1 MCATVLVGAFTFGTS
16 QAKDGLYAI
25 SEAKNSA
32 PPPKGLS
39 LDLISKFKLVDLDVG
54 FIRAH
59 QNIAASALDDF
70 GSGYELTLREND
82 TPQAKAAKAA
92 YSNVRSQL
100 LQSLQS
106 VGAGINNGEANEAVQ
121 AQLLALSGQAFEA
134 ASVAYLSEFLETETQ
149 QTDIL
154 AADAG
159 SGNVFIHHVKKN
171 LNSTLQ
177 SAAQGLMTDILSTA
191 ISGNADGGQVLE
203 QQIDSFILESA
214 RSFIDAGL
222 ATARR
227 SDLYALRHLELEYNI
242 NDLENSYFSALV
254 TQPIYQSFGLRHNV
268 FLQGSAIANEKS
280 VGIDEDDQARHT
292 LNIGAAYRYL
302 TVDEKYLFGGSVFFD
317 HQWPYNHSRLGV
329 GFDAKA
335 QNLNFAANYYHPITD
350 YRDSRRDELGN
361 EYEERAL
368 RGYDLELGY
377 NLPFLPEL
385 SVFGKGYQ
393 YFRNTD
399 DDLVGA
405 ELRAEYRVNKSFTV
419 KGALIEENGGRD
431 GLELGLQ
438 YSTPLYNVDAPNL
451 VLASIKTAAGEPS
464 MRSKIF
470 EKVRRENRIR
480 VEERIK
486 GNAGAAVLTSQF
498 NALSTGLPF
507 DVGGNATGAGVNLP
521 FDTAITVP
529 NGDFGIINF
538 SNGAIANISAS
549 VAGDVIL
556 EFNATTLTVTTT
568 NGGFVQFI
576 SGSGGINVVN
586 VPGGTVNL
594 LGTDIDVTDDGV
606 TTTVQVRAGL
616 VDVVPDV
623 GVMALNGNQSDVV
636 SLTMAS
642 GATSFLVNP
651 ALETR
656 QEAAFTNLDLI
667 NPDTPD
673 TATAAPFINAL
684 PTLITGPQF
693 AGNNADIQFV
703 FSQPVN
709 VTGAP
714 FVNGSVDANARTFTY
729 NAAASTTT
737 QLVFRHVFVAGDV
750 NATNVTMNDI
760 DLNGGTITSASNSLN
775 AITAFTDTTV
785 LINDTTA
792 PSLSSSSPV
801 DDEAAFSTLADIVLH
816 FDENIQAGTGNII
829 ITDTSDGSDNR
840 TIAIADAQVNIAGVV
855 LTLDPSTNLELA
867 TNYDITIAAGVIE
880 DSNGNDFYGITT
892 GNLNF
897 TTTSDITPPL
907 LTSST
912 PSDNAKEVAR
922 TANIVLNFNE
932 NVAIGTGDIIIRR
945 TVDDALLE
953 TIAVGSANVTGGG
966 TSSITINPTNNLPA
980 ATEVYLLIDAG
991 AFTDLASNAYAGISS
1006 TTALSLRTFSPL
1018 DVAGVVLWLD
1028 GLDVNADGSNPANGA
1043 AVNVW
1048 NDKGPNNTDIS
1059 GTGAATYSAAGEGLE
1074 FANTQRPFDDTYTRS
1089 GANNTLAAFIVS
1101 TLGASGNSVLIETA
1115 NPRIAP
1121 GRQAFLGGGT
1131 NLSNN
1136 NNWVNT
1142 PLIGKQLLSFEYRSD
1157 GSALAYEDATQTLS
1171 VPGAI
1176 SVSASPRLTIG
1187 DDTTGGNRMIA
1198 GEFMHS
1204 IIIYNADLSAVDR
1217 QRIEGFLAHKWG
1229 IDGNLPG
1236 GHPFYAVPP

>member
-1 MCATVLVGAFTFGTS
+1 
-16 QAKDGLYAI
+16 
-25 SEAKNSA
+25 
-32 PPPKGLS
+32 
-39 LDLISKFKLVDLDVG
+39 
-54 FIRAH
+54 
-59 QNIAASALDDF
+59 
-70 GSGYELTLREND
+70 
-82 TPQAKAAKAA
+82 
-92 YSNVRSQL
+92 
-100 LQSLQS
+100 
-106 VGAGINNGEANEAVQ
+106 
-121 AQLLALSGQAFEA
+121 
-134 ASVAYLSEFLETETQ
+134 
-149 QTDIL
+149 
-154 AADAG
+154 
-159 SGNVFIHHVKKN
+159 
-171 LNSTLQ
+171 
-177 SAAQGLMTDILSTA
+177 
-191 ISGNADGGQVLE
+191 
-203 QQIDSFILESA
+203 
-214 RSFIDAGL
+214 
-222 ATARR
+222 
-227 SDLYALRHLELEYNI
+227 
-242 NDLENSYFSALV
+242 
-254 TQPIYQSFGLRHNV
+254 
-268 FLQGSAIANEKS
+268 
-280 VGIDEDDQARHT
+280 
-292 LNIGAAYRYL
+292 
-302 TVDEKYLFGGSVFFD
+302 
-317 HQWPYNHSRLGV
+317 
-329 GFDAKA
+329 
-335 QNLNFAANYYHPITD
+335 
-350 YRDSRRDELGN
+350 
-361 EYEERAL
+361 
-368 RGYDLELGY
+368 
-377 NLPFLPEL
+377 
-385 SVFGKGYQ
+385 
-393 YFRNTD
+393 
-399 DDLVGA
+399 
-405 ELRAEYRVNKSFTV
+405 
-419 KGALIEENGGRD
+419 
-431 GLELGLQ
+431 
-438 YSTPLYNVDAPNL
+438 
-451 VLASIKTAAGEPS
+451 
-464 MRSKIF
+464 
-470 EKVRRENRIR
+470 
-480 VEERIK
+480 
-486 GNAGAAVLTSQF
+486 
-498 NALSTGLPF
+498 
-507 DVGGNATGAGVNLP
+507 
-521 FDTAITVP
+521 
-529 NGDFGIINF
+529 
-538 SNGAIANISAS
+538 
-549 VAGDVIL
+549 
-556 EFNATTLTVTTT
+556 
-568 NGGFVQFI
+568 
-576 SGSGGINVVN
+576 
-586 VPGGTVNL
+586 
-594 LGTDIDVTDDGV
+594 
-606 TTTVQVRAGL
+606 
-616 VDVVPDV
+616 
-623 GVMALNGNQSDVV
+623 
-636 SLTMAS
+636 
-642 GATSFLVNP
+642 
-651 ALETR
+651 
-656 QEAAFTNLDLI
+656 
-667 NPDTPD
+667 
-673 TATAAPFINAL
+673 
-684 PTLITGPQF
+684 
-693 AGNNADIQFV
+693 
-703 FSQPVN
+703 
-709 VTGAP
+709 
-714 FVNGSVDANARTFTY
+714 
-729 NAAASTTT
+729 
-737 QLVFRHVFVAGDV
+737 
-750 NATNVTMNDI
+750 
-760 DLNGGTITSASNSLN
+760 
-775 AITAFTDTTV
+775 
-785 LINDTTA
+785 
-792 PSLSSSSPV
+792 
-801 DDEAAFSTLADIVLH
+801 
-816 FDENIQAGTGNII
+816 
-829 ITDTSDGSDNR
+829 
-840 TIAIADAQVNIAGVV
+840 VNIAGVV